1 MCPFRLLDDPEASIL
16 WDYWT
21 DDRSRVSHYRA
32 KFCRQTREWKFWS
45 RLLTWSFFLNE
56 HVCQHLFLDTGVA
69 FCETI
74 FACTFKLHSHE
85 LWKFIPRVL
94 HYAIPM
100 VPKLACG
107 NTSVPAVS
115 IISGRISRFKSRQ
128 RRRQLQFHFPT
139 KGPHTRVLFRRRFRR
154 WYRPRRPIKN
164 VSAKQ
169 GASNLN
175 VGRIEAARKCEFWLV
190 VSSSEIDANRND
202 VKVKKNFCE
211 NYSQLCNSGCIYTH
225 IKFNYNM
232 KCNYIIFL
240 YNIIKR
246 KKFLISKNDHRTT
259 LYILN

>member
-1 MCPFRLLDDPEASIL
+1 M
-16 WDYWT
+16 
-21 DDRSRVSHYRA
+21 
-32 KFCRQTREWKFWS
+32 
-45 RLLTWSFFLNE
+45 
-56 HVCQHLFLDTGVA
+56 

-100 VPKLACG
+100 VPKLGCG

-164 VSAKQ
+164 VSANR
-169 GASNLN
+169 AL
-175 VGRIEAARKCEFWLV
+175 RIWTSVEAARKCEFWLV
-190 VSSSEIDANRND
+190 VSCGIDANRND
-202 VKVKKNFCE
+202 VKVQKNICE
-211 NYSQLCNSGCIYTH
+211 NYSQLCNSDCIHMYK
-225 IKFNYNM
+225 IQ
-232 KCNYIIFL
+232 L
-240 YNIIKR
+240 YYLYIIKR
-246 KKFLISKNDHRTT
+246 KKFG
-259 LYILN
+259 ILGKIIIAQPYYKLKL

>member
-1 MCPFRLLDDPEASIL
+1 VNENFNH
-16 WDYWT
+16 
-21 DDRSRVSHYRA
+21 VSWLHR
-32 KFCRQTREWKFWS
+32 
-45 RLLTWSFFLNE
+45 FLNE
-56 HVCQHLFLDTGVA
+56 HVCQHLFLDTSVA

-190 VSSSEIDANRND
+190 VSCSEIDANRND
-202 VKVKKNFCE
+202 VKVKKMFAKITP
-211 NYSQLCNSGCIYTH
+211 SFVILAVYTH
-225 IKFNYNM
+225 IKFNYNI

-240 YNIIKR
+240 YNIIEE
-246 KKFLISKNDHRTT
+246 KNF
-259 LYILN
+259 